1 MNNGLI
7 LERFQIV
14 EGFPAVDLQTGANN
28 GDYISL
34 KNAKRVAIV
43 FTSGVGTAGDDPT
56 LTLQQATSVAG
67 GSVKALNIPTGSA
80 FMKQAA
86 TNLAA
91 VSAWST
97 AATIAT
103 NTLTNDTSAEQS
115 ALWVVELTPDELD
128 VDNGF
133 DCIRATVADIG
144 SNAQPGY
151 LFYLIELKEARS
163 PLNAVSCIT
172 D

>member
-1 MNNGLI
+1 MSSLI

-14 EGFPAVDLQTGANN
+14 EGFPAVDLATGANS
-28 GDYISL
+28 GDWISL
-34 KNAKRVAIV
+34 KHAKRVAVV

-56 LTLQQATSVAG
+56 LTIQQATAVAG
-67 GSVKALNIPTGSA
+67 TSAKALNIPTASA
-80 FMKQAA
+80 FSKQAA
-86 TNLAA
+86 TNLSA

-97 AATIAT
+97 AATIST

-115 ALWVVELTPDELD
+115 ALWVVEFTPDELD
-128 VDNGF
+128 IDNGF

-151 LFYLIELKEARS
+151 LFYLIELKEQRS
-163 PLNAVSCIT
+163 PANAVSVIA